1 MVSRIGLNSVWTPAL
16 VGMAASLGP
25 STDLVFDRLY
35 VFCCFPMEGFPIDGK
50 PTRKGC
56 VIWVVHG
63 AALGLRASLFS
74 LSLRIKRGMVSVTV
88 LFGHLVVWYVC
99 VCVRVRL
106 FPTGY
111 I

>member
-1 MVSRIGLNSVWTPAL
+1 MGR
-16 VGMAASLGP
+16 
-25 STDLVFDRLY
+25 
-35 VFCCFPMEGFPIDGK
+35 

-99 VCVRVRL
+99 VCACAIVSDRL
-106 FPTGY
+106 YLTTMKSRISLMRTFFLLYCCGFSPFLHLGTVGPRFLCFLF
-111 I
+111 